1 MEHTELNLEFL
12 KRLQPNGGVTEISD
26 LTHNLGGIEDYE
38 KIIEWFSST
47 SDLYFISFLP
57 NDKREQAKEK
67 EGRSPR
73 TKNEFVKGIN
83 YLKADFDIRRNIK
96 EREGRIISDQELLE
110 YKDLILERLKMDI
123 YLGTYTAVLHSG
135 NGIHIYRIGDTVEV
149 DPRTYSRASKEL
161 YTRIK
166 DVLTDHPELW
176 PDFACSN
183 IGRLLRLPGS
193 KNHKKDYWLPAHEV
207 EILEYNEEPSQILS
221 NLIEFT
227 TNVGTNFVD
236 EDDVPKIMLN
246 VGKLENLWLVINW
259 IDLFHRINEEVSI
272 ADLVCE
278 YTGRKMDRDGKNF
291 ISNKDG
297 CHTGAFIVPEANIVV
312 HTGTPH
318 ISDRYPAYSPFAFLL
333 VHYANGD
340 PKRAFE
346 IAREKFPRLRDEEPK
361 FLFDEWL
368 VRNGRED

>member
-193 KNHKKDYWLPAHEV
+193 KNHKKDY
-207 EILEYNEEPSQILS
+207 
-221 NLIEFT
+221 
-227 TNVGTNFVD
+227 
-236 EDDVPKIMLN
+236 
-246 VGKLENLWLVINW
+246 
-259 IDLFHRINEEVSI
+259 
-272 ADLVCE
+272 
-278 YTGRKMDRDGKNF
+278 
-291 ISNKDG
+291 
-297 CHTGAFIVPEANIVV
+297 
-312 HTGTPH
+312 
-318 ISDRYPAYSPFAFLL
+318 
-333 VHYANGD
+333 
-340 PKRAFE
+340 
-346 IAREKFPRLRDEEPK
+346 
-361 FLFDEWL
+361 
-368 VRNGRED
+368 

>member
-1 MEHTELNLEFL
+1 MGHTELNLEFL

-73 TKNEFVKGIN
+73 TKNEFVKGIK
-83 YLKADFDIRRNIK
+83 YLKADFDLRRNIK

-110 YKDLILERLKMDI
+110 YKDLILERLKMDV
-123 YLGTYTAVLHSG
+123 YLGTYSAVLHSG

-193 KNHKKDYWLPAHEV
+193 KNHKKDY
-207 EILEYNEEPSQILS
+207 
-221 NLIEFT
+221 
-227 TNVGTNFVD
+227 
-236 EDDVPKIMLN
+236 
-246 VGKLENLWLVINW
+246 
-259 IDLFHRINEEVSI
+259 
-272 ADLVCE
+272 
-278 YTGRKMDRDGKNF
+278 
-291 ISNKDG
+291 
-297 CHTGAFIVPEANIVV
+297 
-312 HTGTPH
+312 
-318 ISDRYPAYSPFAFLL
+318 
-333 VHYANGD
+333 
-340 PKRAFE
+340 
-346 IAREKFPRLRDEEPK
+346 
-361 FLFDEWL
+361 
-368 VRNGRED
+368 